1 MECDNLF
8 SASTTSICSLD
19 LSAKDRDR
27 APWLADITSPSWT
40 STLWTLFSYSLHACL
55 KHSNVIFI
63 DTHLNIFL
71 RWDQQ
76 PCALSATNLL
86 GWKKETGDRERE
98 SADVCKINHYLFWGG
113 GVFLIMSPLKS
124 EQFDLE
130 VVRHLLF
137 GQVFLW
143 SWWTGGKSHSR
154 AAGRGGWEQGI
165 ICSGCFGILFVW
177 S

>member
-1 MECDNLF
+1 MIYDLKRYVVLRWLFNSVLHSSLDDLVFYINLIYSQRTQELAATYDRFWFVFFSQILQKCCIFHGMMECVDLF
-8 SASTTSICSLD
+8 TVLTISICSLD
-19 LSAKDRDR
+19 LSAKDRVR

-98 SADVCKINHYLFWGG
+98 KALMY
-113 GVFLIMSPLKS
+113 
-124 EQFDLE
+124 
-130 VVRHLLF
+130 VR
-137 GQVFLW
+137 
-143 SWWTGGKSHSR
+143 
-154 AAGRGGWEQGI
+154 
-165 ICSGCFGILFVW
+165 
-177 S
+177 